1 MTKSKCL
8 IMASLFLFSFV
19 SSGCVPLIVGGAGV
33 LGGYAISKDTIQGE
47 TDKDYNTLWNA
58 AKTVAKIK
66 GTIKTED
73 KTKGYLELTVGSSRV
88 VVQLSRLT
96 KTANR
101 LRVSARR
108 MGLPNIDLAQ
118 EIFVKILEQAS

>member
-1 MTKSKCL
+1 
-8 IMASLFLFSFV
+8 LFLFSFV

-58 AKTVAKIK
+58 VKTVAKIK

-73 KTKGYLELTVGSSRV
+73 KTKGYLELTVDSSRV

-118 EIFVKILEQAS
+118 DIFVKILEQAS